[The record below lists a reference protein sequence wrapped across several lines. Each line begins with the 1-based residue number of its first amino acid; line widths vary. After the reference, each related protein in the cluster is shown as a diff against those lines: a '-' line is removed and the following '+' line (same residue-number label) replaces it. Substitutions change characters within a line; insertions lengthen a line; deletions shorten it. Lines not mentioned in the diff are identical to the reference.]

1 MAGKTTSG
9 PAKWYQLAKKAT
21 ERAMSKVTWSDKAV
35 DATRSYSRGSMGG
48 GMAPPL
54 KKKK

>member
-9 PAKWYQLAKKAT
+9 PAKWYDVVRKAT
-21 ERAMSKVTWSDKAV
+21 EKAMSKVTWSDKAV